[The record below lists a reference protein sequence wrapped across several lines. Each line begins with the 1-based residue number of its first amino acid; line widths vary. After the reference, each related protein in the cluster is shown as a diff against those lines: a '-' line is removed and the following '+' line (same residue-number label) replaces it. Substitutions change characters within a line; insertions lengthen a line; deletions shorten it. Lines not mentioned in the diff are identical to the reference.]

1 MPASLKVESR
11 DRRAVLSLVAV
22 LAVAL
27 LVGLLPG
34 TLSAYHG
41 IGGTYDMAESE
52 FAPLPGGDPL
62 IGDMVVGSPL
72 NGCSPFA
79 NAAAVSGNL
88 VLVVADDECD
98 APTRY
103 LNAVAAGAA
112 GLVAYM
118 DVAGPPVAME
128 DPEGDIEASTIPAV
142 TIEQSSGDDI
152 TTALGN
158 DHTVRVSLI
167 ADGDDGFYIHSR
179 PTITGSLSATAVTQT
194 SLTLQWPAAADPD
207 DDVVGYRVL
216 QGAAELGTVAQLS
229 FPVSGLAPGTQY
241 SFSVIAVDSVGLES
255 LALEGQFQT
264 QDLIPPNWPPGVPL
278 SVSDVTQTSLTLNW
292 PAAEDADSG
301 NTIQHYLVS
310 WTGSVS
316 PTQVSGDQTSL
327 NVSPLTAGT
336 SYTFTVVAVD
346 DDDLLSPSLEGT
358 FSTTWIAPVWPDGAV
373 LTVTPTGANDGATL
387 SWPAASDP

>member
-1 MPASLKVESR
+1 MPAFLKAESG

-22 LAVAL
+22 LAVGL
-27 LVGLLPG
+27 LVALLPG

-72 NGCSPFA
+72 NGCSLFA

-88 VLVVADDECD
+88 VLVVANDECD

-118 DVAGPPVAME
+118 DEAGPPVAME
-128 DPEGDIEASTIPAV
+128 DPEGDIDDPTIPAV
-142 TIEQSSGDDI
+142 TIEQSTGVAI

-179 PTITGSLSATAVTQT
+179 PDLVGNLTAENVTQT
-194 SLTLQWPAAADPD
+194 SLTLRWPAATDPD
-207 DDVVGYRVL
+207 NDVDEYRAFR
-216 QGAAELGTVAQLS
+216 GATPIGTVPHTEASTFTIEATDLT
-229 FPVSGLAPGTQY
+229 PGTPY
-241 SFSVIAVDSVGLES
+241 TFTVIAVDEVGLES
-255 LALEGQFQT
+255 EPLELAVDT
-264 QDLIPPNWPPGVPL
+264 LIAPVWPGGATL
-278 SVSDVTQTSLTLNW
+278 TATATGTSTASL
-292 PAAEDADSG
+292 
-301 NTIQHYLVS
+301 S
-310 WTGSVS
+310 WTPATDPDGGLVGYRIIRNGVQIDTVAH
-316 PTQVSGDQTSL
+316 PTTTYNAENLIAGQTYTFGVVAYDEDNL
-327 NVSPLTAGT
+327 TTAGPT
-336 SYTFTVVAVD
+336 DTV
-346 DDDLLSPSLEGT
+346 
-358 FSTTWIAPVWPDGAV
+358 TTWIAPVWPADAV
-373 LTVTPTGANDGATL
+373 
-387 SWPAASDP
+387 